1 MNGTGFGDLYV
12 KIRLV
17 LPEELDDEAKR
28 LVKQLA
34 DVVKQPDPRGAQRGA
49 TR

>member
-1 MNGTGFGDLYV
+1 V

-34 DVVKQPDPRGAQRGA
+34 DHVKQPDPRGGQRGA